1 MSKEYCKAGHPEIL
15 HWETVCPLC
24 DLRIAQLA
32 ALALLGEKIAKLE
45 GEIEDRN
52 YQIEQLRREIGI

>member
-1 MSKEYCKAGHPEIL
+1 MSKEYCNSGHPEIL

-24 DLRIAQLA
+24 DMRISQLS
-32 ALALLGEKIAKLE
+32 ALAVLAEKIAKLE
-45 GEIEDRN
+45 GEIEERN